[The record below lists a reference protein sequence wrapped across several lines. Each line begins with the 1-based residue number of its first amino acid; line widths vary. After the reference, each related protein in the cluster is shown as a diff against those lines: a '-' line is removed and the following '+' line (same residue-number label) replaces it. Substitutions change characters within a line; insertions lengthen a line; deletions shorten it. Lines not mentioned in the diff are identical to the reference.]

1 MVEDVLV
8 NLLFSSMALIGGVV
22 ASWRSIGLGQ
32 HFPDHFEGVDDVG
45 VELVEVVE
53 GVCSS

>member
-22 ASWRSIGLGQ
+22 ASGRSIGLGQ